1 MKIRVARH
9 FGLGITTS
17 LAVLSLGVMSLGTGG
32 CGGKKPPK
40 PMEPAMTDTHVDTAS
55 VDAGAEDVPAPAAKT
70 LYDRLGGKEGV
81 DKVIASFLSNAT
93 ADADLKKSFAKVTGP
108 KLENFKKQ
116 LADFVCE
123 AAQGGCKYGGKDMKV
138 AHKGM
143 GITEPQW
150 DAFVKDFTLALDE
163 NKVGE
168 KEKSE
173 VFAAIAPLRDDVVE
187 KKTAPKKS
195 AP

>member
-1 MKIRVARH
+1 
-9 FGLGITTS
+9 
-17 LAVLSLGVMSLGTGG
+17 
-32 CGGKKPPK
+32 
-40 PMEPAMTDTHVDTAS
+40 MTDTHA
-55 VDAGAEDVPAPAAKT
+55 DAGADGGGEDAAPPAPKT
-70 LYDRLGGKEGV
+70 LYERIGGKEGV
-81 DKVIASFLSNAT
+81 DKVIASLIANVT
-93 ADADLKKSFAKVTGP
+93 ADAELKKLFAKTTGP

-123 AAQGGCKYGGKDMKV
+123 QTGGGCKYGGKDMKA

-143 GITEPQW
+143 GITDPQW

-173 VFAAIAPLRDDVVE
+173 LFGAIAPLHDDIVE
-187 KKTAPKKS
+187 KKAAPKK
-195 AP
+195 